1 MVVPTIISIYIQK
14 RGGKYPP
21 LQKLT
26 QRTAKGGPYKSLF
39 LLRLFVFLL
48 ILMSD
53 DLDELTYQVP
63 TSIFGVESYRNIV
76 SEKYYNPAGIES
88 DTPFKGV
95 NIVVTRYSDGS
106 TSTVKVLK

>member
-1 MVVPTIISIYIQK
+1 MYVYYTPAIGGIPTGIVDV
-14 RGGKYPP
+14 
-21 LQKLT
+21 LN
-26 QRTAKGGPYKSLF
+26 AK
-39 LLRLFVFLL
+39 
-48 ILMSD
+48 
-53 DLDELTYQVP
+53 QV
-63 TSIFGVESYRNIV
+63 V